1 MLGIL
6 QQQTRLAVET
16 FLDTKNVMEFDYR
29 YQEDSE
35 EWQQKLTD
43 AESALA
49 AACCR
54 CDALTRE
61 AAEAASLGERL
72 ARGIEENEALYR
84 RVRELEG
91 RAGSASSGSPS
102 GSNGLSASREKGRSV
117 DSLSDLTNIDF
128 DLDLTHM
135 DKERYV

>member
-1 MLGIL
+1 MLL
-6 QQQTRLAVET
+6 TPQ
-16 FLDTKNVMEFDYR
+16 FPYR
-29 YQEDSE
+29 YREDGE

-61 AAEAASLGERL
+61 AVEAVSLGERL

-91 RAGSASSGSPS
+91 RAGSASSSS
-102 GSNGLSASREKGRSV
+102 ANGLSASREKGRSV
-117 DSLSDLTNIDF
+117 DSLSDLTNIDL
-128 DLDLTHM
+128 DLDLSQI
-135 DKERYV
+135 DKERQANSFFLA

>member
-1 MLGIL
+1 M
-6 QQQTRLAVET
+6 
-16 FLDTKNVMEFDYR
+16 
-29 YQEDSE
+29 
-35 EWQQKLTD
+35 
-43 AESALA
+43 A

-61 AAEAASLGERL
+61 TAEAASLGERL

-84 RVRELEG
+84 RIRELES
-91 RAGSASSGSPS
+91 RAGSAN

-128 DLDLTHM
+128 EMDLTHV
-135 DKERYV
+135 DKERCVYKNTLLTIFSLHFILFPPPTFLSRNPLEAPFKNSHVTPSLQCFHVHLLSSD